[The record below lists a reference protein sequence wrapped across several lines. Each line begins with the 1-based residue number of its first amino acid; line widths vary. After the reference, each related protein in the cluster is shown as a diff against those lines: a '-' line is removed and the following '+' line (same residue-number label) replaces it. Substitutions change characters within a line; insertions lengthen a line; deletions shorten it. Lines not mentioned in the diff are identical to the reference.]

1 MVVNDIENHGDSG
14 VVESLYDL
22 RELAVLRGP
31 LRVRCVAARRR
42 EPPNRHIAPLVVC
55 PVLGCELLYGLELHA
70 VNPRP
75 SNIAIRGFQPFC
87 KPRKSKA
94 LVGRQVR
101 RRLCENVAQMYF
113 HNGQIVPFRRIEM
126 LWGVRNAVVVFYDSR
141 ARRRFKGVCVW
152 IDNICAH
159 VKMRGG
165 KPVVA
170 VKVDCR
176 LRNPHRP
183 VVRLGLY
190 QKAVFASLSPVP
202 YIRGL
207 RPRREYRKLRAA
219 VAAVGAEP
227 F

>member
-1 MVVNDIENHGDSG
+1 
-14 VVESLYDL
+14 
-22 RELAVLRGP
+22 
-31 LRVRCVAARRR
+31 
-42 EPPNRHIAPLVVC
+42 
-55 PVLGCELLYGLELHA
+55 
-70 VNPRP
+70 
-75 SNIAIRGFQPFC
+75 
-87 KPRKSKA
+87 
-94 LVGRQVR
+94 
-101 RRLCENVAQMYF
+101 
-113 HNGQIVPFRRIEM
+113 M

-165 KPVVA
+165 KLVVA
-170 VKVDCR
+170 VNVPDVPVAFKVDCR

-207 RPRREYRKLRAA
+207 CPRREYRKLRAA
-219 VAAVGAEP
+219 VAAVDAVPKVELDARFAAMDVRQARMERLSDDGLMGDGR
-227 F
+227 